1 MKNYITGNDMLLHSS
16 KVQNWKGESHAT
28 TTGCSMINC
37 TIHPPVVRDCMKLL
51 MLSCPQLN
59 VNLDIMVLVLVSF
72 IKSNFEGILFL
83 STIGLGYIDITSYL
97 SYVFKTNIIY

>member
-37 TIHPPVVRDCMKLL
+37 TLHPPVIRELYETFNAFLPSIKCHLGYCGIFM
-51 MLSCPQLN
+51 
-59 VNLDIMVLVLVSF
+59 LVSF
-72 IKSNFEGILFL
+72 IKSNFLVVLFL
-83 STIGLGYIDITSYL
+83 STIGLGYFDS
-97 SYVFKTNIIY
+97 